1 MKNKIAFFVI
11 LALLFSFKTANAQ
24 NYIWYDNG
32 YYFEITD
39 PDRLAN
45 DEIHYSL
52 YDDYFVDSI
61 TLYSDN
67 GIVSTSTFG
76 HPYDLWD
83 VYIYE
88 YSFFV
93 VCETHYCEPL
103 TAIGVRTILEK
114 VYLPI
119 ASK

>member
-52 YDDYFVDSI
+52 YDD
-61 TLYSDN
+61 
-67 GIVSTSTFG
+67 
-76 HPYDLWD
+76 
-83 VYIYE
+83 
-88 YSFFV
+88 
-93 VCETHYCEPL
+93 
-103 TAIGVRTILEK
+103 
-114 VYLPI
+114 
-119 ASK
+119 